1 MAEWLMGIRRLK
13 RFRDVMA
20 VICLLAVSVRAEAVN
35 LRLGPEGE
43 VLGWLAVGPFPNP
56 GTEKMT
62 CRGFDT
68 DLFPG
73 GEAEA
78 RAWRISSG

>member
-1 MAEWLMGIRRLK
+1 LFTVVTLA
-13 RFRDVMA
+13 
-20 VICLLAVSVRAEAVN
+20 LLISAASTVRADAVN